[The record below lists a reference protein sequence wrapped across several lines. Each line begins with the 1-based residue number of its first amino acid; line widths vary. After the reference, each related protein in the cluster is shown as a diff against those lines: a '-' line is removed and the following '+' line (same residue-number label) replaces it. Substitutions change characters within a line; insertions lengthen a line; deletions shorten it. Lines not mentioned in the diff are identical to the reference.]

1 IQRLKNH
8 VDTIEDVANFFS
20 QVIKKLPNVVHQC
33 PEEAFILFI
42 EFIKI
47 GIQLHEQGTL
57 KSISTFTVS
66 G

>member
-1 IQRLKNH
+1 
-8 VDTIEDVANFFS
+8 ANFFS